1 MLSLL
6 KIEWLKIKNYRTF
19 WILTGLFAVF
29 MPLFN
34 YLLANGVMQMGPGG
48 MNLSYAFPSVWGFFG
63 FVASFFIVFIAFVIV
78 ILITNEH
85 RYRTHRQN
93 VIDGWS
99 RLEFFHAKV
108 LLTVKLA
115 VLTTIYTGIW
125 CLVFGAGYSG
135 GFEHATQEM
144 EKLFYFF
151 LLCLNYYGFALM
163 LSFLLKRSGLVIGL
177 YMVYVLMVESIAA
190 SYLNWQFKGMY
201 IGNFLP
207 LQCSDQLLPFP
218 LMKLAEGM
226 MNQQAAPPPN
236 YAYAIASGVYIIL
249 YYFISKQKLLKS
261 DW

>member
-1 MLSLL
+1 
-6 KIEWLKIKNYRTF
+6 
-19 WILTGLFAVF
+19 

-34 YLLANGVMQMGPGG
+34 YLLANGVMKVGPGQ
-48 MNLSYAFPSVWGFFG
+48 MELSYGFPSVWGFFG
-63 FVASFFIVFIAFVIV
+63 FVASFFIIFIAFVIV
-78 ILITNEH
+78 ILVTNEY
-85 RYRTHRQN
+85 RYRTQRQN

-108 LLTVKLA
+108 FLTFKLA
-115 VLTTIYTGIW
+115 IITTIYTGIW
-125 CLVFGAGYSG
+125 CLIFGAGYSG
-135 GFEHATQEM
+135 SLEYFSKDM

-151 LLCLNYYGFALM
+151 LLCLNYYGLALM

-177 YMVYVLMVESIAA
+177 YMIYVLMVESIAS

-226 MNQQAAPPPN
+226 MNQQFTPPPD
-236 YAYAIASGVYIIL
+236 YAYALASCVYILL
-249 YYFISKQKLLKS
+249 YYFISRQKLLKS